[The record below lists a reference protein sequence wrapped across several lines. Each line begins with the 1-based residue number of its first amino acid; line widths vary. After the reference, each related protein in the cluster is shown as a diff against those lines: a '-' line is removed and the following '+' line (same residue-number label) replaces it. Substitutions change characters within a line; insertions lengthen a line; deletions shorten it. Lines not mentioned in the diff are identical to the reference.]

1 MKRRKLY
8 LLGLTGLLAL
18 GLVACGGSSTPSEE
32 APASQ
37 EETAPEG
44 QTQSASDDTV
54 ITIGAT
60 PTPHE
65 EILVAMEDAFAAE
78 GYSLKIVPFSDY
90 VQPNNA
96 LADGQLDANYFQHEP
111 YLIDFVEENGVD
123 LVSAGAVHYEPMAIF
138 AGNTDSLDGLM
149 DGAKVG
155 VPNDPTNEARA
166 LLLLQEN
173 GLITLKEDAGIK
185 ATIQDIEENPLN
197 LEIVE
202 LEAAQVPRS
211 LGDLDIA
218 VINGNYALLA
228 DLNLEDAM
236 AIEARDSLA
245 AQTYANIIAV
255 RAGEENSDK
264 AKVLMKV
271 LTSDECKTYIEENYQ
286 GAVLP
291 V

>member
-1 MKRRKLY
+1 MKKRKL
-8 LLGLTGLLAL
+8 LSLGLASLLAL
-18 GLVACGGSSTPSEE
+18 GLVACGGNNDS
-32 APASQ
+32 APAEKEQ
-37 EETAPEG
+37 ATKA
-44 QTQSASDDTV
+44 QSTTDDKTIV
-54 ITIGAT
+54 IGAT

-65 EILVAMEDAFAAE
+65 EVLIAMKDAFEKE
-78 GYSLKIVPFSDY
+78 GYTLEIMPFSDY

-96 LADGQLDANYFQHEP
+96 LADGQLDANYFQHAP
-111 YLIDFVEENGVD
+111 YLEDFVAENNLD
-123 LVSAGAVHYEPMAIF
+123 LVSVANVHYEPMAIF
-138 AGNTDSLDGLM
+138 GGNVDSLDALT

-173 GLITLKEDAGIK
+173 GLITLKEDAGIR
-185 ATIQDIEENPLN
+185 ATIQDIVDNPLN

-218 VINGNYALLA
+218 VTNGNYALLGNL
-228 DLNLEDAM
+228 DLNDAL
-236 AIEARDSLA
+236 AVEAKDSLA

-255 RAGEENSDK
+255 RAGEEETDK
-264 AKVLMKV
+264 TKVLIKV
-271 LTSDECKTYIEENYQ
+271 MTSDECKTFIEENYA

-291 V
+291 A